1 MGLPRLQKPIASKAT
16 TPAAAGWIGDDF
28 KDMYPHVAAFLSQ
41 TTWDD
46 GTQRVTGTIGLFV
59 QDGMLKAFLQDK
71 DSGQTAFVTAPA
83 FQALW
88 DMIEL
93 GLTDGKLDWRT
104 MKTR

>member
-1 MGLPRLQKPIASKAT
+1 MGLPRLQKPTVPKTT

-41 TTWDD
+41 TSWDD
-46 GTQRVTGTIGLFV
+46 GTTRLTGTIGLFV

-71 DSGQTAFVTAPA
+71 DTQQTAFVTAPI

-88 DMIEL
+88 DTIEL
-93 GLTDGKLDWRT
+93 GLGDGKLDWRP
-104 MKTR
+104 MKAR